1 MNAPARIKAA
11 RILRT
16 PEQPIHEGIVQLLK
30 FCAAPKVIWY
40 AVPNGGYRSKRTAA
54 MLKAQ
59 GVRAGVADIALVLPG
74 GQSAFVEVK
83 APHGRQSPEQREFE
97 AAVSLAGARYAI
109 VRSIDE
115 ARAVLASWGALKG
128 REAA

>member
-1 MNAPARIKAA
+1 MNAPFRAKAA
-11 RILRT
+11 HILRT

-30 FCAAPKVIWY
+30 FCAAPRLIWF
-40 AVPNGGYRSKRTAA
+40 AVPNGEYRSKRTAGK
-54 MLKAQ
+54 LKAQ

-74 GQSAFVEVK
+74 GQSAFLEVK

-97 AAVSLAGARYAI
+97 AAAGLAGARYAV

-115 ARAVLASWGALKG
+115 AKAVLGSWGALKG
-128 REAA
+128 RAA

>member
-30 FCAAPKVIWY
+30 FCARVPWRH
-40 AVPNGGYRSKRTAA
+40 VPNGEARSPRTGAKLKR
-54 MLKAQ
+54 M
-59 GVRAGVADIALVLPG
+59 GVQAGVADFHLTLPG
-74 GQSAFVEVK
+74 GITGWLEVK
-83 APHGRQSPEQREFE
+83 ASNGRQSSDQKAFQAAEE
-97 AAVSLAGARYAI
+97 AAGARYAI

-115 ARAVLASWGALKG
+115 ARTVLASWGALKG